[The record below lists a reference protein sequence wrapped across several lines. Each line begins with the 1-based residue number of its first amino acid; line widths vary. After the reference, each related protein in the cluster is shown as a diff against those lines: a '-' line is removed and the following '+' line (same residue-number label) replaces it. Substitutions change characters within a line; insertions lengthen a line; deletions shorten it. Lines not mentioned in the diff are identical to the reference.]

1 MPRPDRAALDACLA
15 DMRAA
20 PKDAAPIA
28 HLCYRPDFGRRV
40 FCDRLILDAARG
52 VIGDRWA
59 AHAWLRTKDG
69 APDPRIQVAII
80 PTRLLR
86 LVWDGGDGEGSDAPP
101 HPGDTIAADLDPSEA
116 TLPAG
121 ARLKAG
127 TAVIEVSDVFN
138 DSCVKWKVRY
148 GQDAYDWARDP
159 ALRPRRPRG
168 LFCRIVRSGVV
179 TMADRLVRV
188 QADG

>member
-101 HPGDTIAADLDPSEA
+101 TPA
-116 TLPAG
+116 TRLPPILT
-121 ARLKAG
+121 R
-127 TAVIEVSDVFN
+127 
-138 DSCVKWKVRY
+138 
-148 GQDAYDWARDP
+148 Q
-159 ALRPRRPRG
+159 RPPCPQGR
-168 LFCRIVRSGVV
+168 
-179 TMADRLVRV
+179 A
-188 QADG
+188 